1 MFERRSRS
9 NTLKPYRRQ
18 PSAFR
23 AGVMFA
29 LRRASAPG
37 GLSGKPGMRRRV
49 PGARFATLAHCR
61 ASLM

>member
-9 NTLKPYRRQ
+9 NTLKLYRRQ

-23 AGVMFA
+23 PGMFA

-37 GLSGKPGMRRRV
+37 GLSGKPGTRRRV
-49 PGARFATLAHCR
+49 PGARIATLAHCR